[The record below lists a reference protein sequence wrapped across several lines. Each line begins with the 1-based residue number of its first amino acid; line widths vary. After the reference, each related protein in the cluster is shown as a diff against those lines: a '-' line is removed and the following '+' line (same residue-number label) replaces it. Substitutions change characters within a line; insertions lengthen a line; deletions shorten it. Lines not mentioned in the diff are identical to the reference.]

1 MPVVSADGI
10 KDFSLSEDGKSA
22 TFSLTTKYTSDIVVT
37 VPAECLNALRQA
49 VELSAPATGVGS
61 QVPSG
66 DKSVAEKPTG
76 KLVVKVPKKWAAAAD
91 KQHGV
96 VAVIFDPQT
105 PAQFGFALNSGGA
118 KELAAALVKQAD
130 VVAASTAASTAA
142 RLN

>member
-37 VPAECLNALRQA
+37 IPAECLNALRMA
-49 VELSAPATGVGS
+49 IELSTPATGTGI
-61 QVPSG
+61 QAAAG
-66 DKSVAEKPTG
+66 DKSAADKQVG

-96 VAVIFDPQT
+96 VAVIFDHQT
-105 PAQFGFALNSGGA
+105 PAQFGFAMNSGGA
-118 KELAAALVKQAD
+118 KELADALVKQAD
-130 VVAASTAASTAA
+130 VVAASSTAA

>member
-37 VPAECLNALRQA
+37 IPAECLNALRKA
-49 VELSAPATGVGS
+49 VELSAPATGAGS
-61 QVPSG
+61 QAAA
-66 DKSVAEKPTG
+66 DNKSVADPSTG

-96 VAVIFDPQT
+96 VAVIFDHQT

-130 VVAASTAASTAA
+130 VVAASTAA

>member
-37 VPAECLNALRQA
+37 IPAECLNALRKA
-49 VELSAPATGVGS
+49 VELSAPATGAGS
-61 QVPSG
+61 QVAAG
-66 DKSVAEKPTG
+66 DKSVADPSTG

-130 VVAASTAASTAA
+130 VVAASTTA

>member
-22 TFSLTTKYTSDIVVT
+22 TFSLTTRYTSDIVVT
-37 VPAECLNALRQA
+37 VPAECLNALRKA
-49 VELSAPATGVGS
+49 VELSAPATGAGS
-61 QVPSG
+61 QVAAD
-66 DKSVAEKPTG
+66 DKSVADQSIG
-76 KLVVKVPKKWAAAAD
+76 KLVVKIPKKWAAAAD

-96 VAVIFDPQT
+96 VAVIFDHQT

-130 VVAASTAASTAA
+130 VVAASTAA